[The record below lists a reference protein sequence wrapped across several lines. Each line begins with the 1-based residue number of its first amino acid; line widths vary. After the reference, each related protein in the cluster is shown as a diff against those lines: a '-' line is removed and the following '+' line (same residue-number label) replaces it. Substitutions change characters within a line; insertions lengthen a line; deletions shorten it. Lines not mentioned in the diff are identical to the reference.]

1 MSKYRNLD
9 AAETFFFENEL
20 EQVKARSYDIVKA
33 PLKAFELIPVDNTT
47 SPGAETVT
55 YEQYDS
61 TGIAKIISNYADD
74 LPTADV
80 KGKEFTS
87 RIKSIGSA
95 YVYSKQ
101 DIRAAR
107 FAGKPLEQRKATAA
121 IETHRQLINKL
132 AFNGDAEYGIQG
144 LLTNANIPKA
154 PVAAGAATTLT
165 WATKTADEILL
176 DLNDAVAD
184 MLELT
189 KGVEIPDTIVMP
201 IAQYNLI
208 ANKRM
213 PDGDSNTV
221 LNFFKGNNPG
231 ITVTWATELKG
242 AFTGGTDGFI
252 VYKRDPMKLWAEI
265 PMLTEVSP
273 AQEKGLAY
281 EVPVESKFGGVI
293 IPYPLS
299 LSFRIGI

>member
-1 MSKYRNLD
+1 MYTNLD
-9 AAETFFFENEL
+9 SAETMFFQREL
-20 EQVKARSYDIVKA
+20 EQVKAKSYDVLKV
-33 PLKAFELIPVDNTT
+33 PLKAFELIPVDSTT
-47 SPGAETVT
+47 APGARTVT

-87 RIKSIGSA
+87 MIKSIGNS
-95 YVYSKQ
+95 YVYSKD
-101 DIRAAR
+101 DIRAAQ
-107 FAGKPLEQRKATAA
+107 FAGKPLNQRKANAA
-121 IETHRQLINKL
+121 VEAHRQLMNKL
-132 AFNGDAEYGIQG
+132 AFFGDAEHNIKGF
-144 LLTNANIPKA
+144 LTNSNVPNS

-165 WATKTADEILL
+165 WATKTADEILF
-176 DLNDAVAD
+176 DLNDAVSD
-184 MLELT
+184 MLDLT
-189 KGVEIPDTIVMP
+189 KGVEVPNTIVMP

-208 ANKRM
+208 ATTARSANS
-213 PDGDSNTV
+213 DTTI
-221 LNFFKGNNPG
+221 LEFFKGNNPG

-252 VYKRDPMKLWAEI
+252 VYNRNPDKLWMEI
-265 PMLTEVSP
+265 PMMVQMSP

-281 EVPVESKFGGVI
+281 EVPCESKFGGVI

-299 LSFRIGI
+299 VSIRRGI

>member
-9 AAETFFFENEL
+9 AAETFFFEKEL
-20 EQVKARSYDIVKA
+20 EQVKARSYDVVKA
-33 PLKAFELIPVDNTT
+33 PLKAFELIPVDSTT
-47 SPGAETVT
+47 APGAETVT

-80 KGKEFTS
+80 EGKEFTS

-132 AFNGDAEYGIQG
+132 AFNGDADYGIQG

-154 PVAAGAATTLT
+154 PVVAGAATTLT
-165 WATKTADEILL
+165 WVTKTADEILL

-184 MLELT
+184 MLEQT

-252 VYKRDPMKLWAEI
+252 VYKRDPMKLWAEM

-281 EVPVESKFGGVI
+281 EIPVEYRF
-293 IPYPLS
+293 
-299 LSFRIGI
+299 